1 MISKTYTCTSFDK
14 YTTEWYC
21 CIGIIRCLFLG
32 KLDIFISPKLQA
44 DTRIY
49 SIFLEQPS
57 KEAEEL
63 AEAMQNVITA
73 LDKFMLKKAQR
84 LTYSPLE
91 KMTKLIVGIELLKY
105 EKEHGA
111 LTIS

>member
-1 MISKTYTCTSFDK
+1 MEFP
-14 YTTEWYC
+14 TTWHC
-21 CIGIIRCLFLG
+21 CIGIIQRLFFN
-32 KLDIFISPKLQA
+32 KFSIFINTSQPIK
-44 DTRIY
+44 TRIY
-49 SIFLEQPS
+49 SIFFKQSP

-73 LDKFMLKKAQR
+73 LDKFILKKGGS

-105 EKEHGA
+105 EKEHGV